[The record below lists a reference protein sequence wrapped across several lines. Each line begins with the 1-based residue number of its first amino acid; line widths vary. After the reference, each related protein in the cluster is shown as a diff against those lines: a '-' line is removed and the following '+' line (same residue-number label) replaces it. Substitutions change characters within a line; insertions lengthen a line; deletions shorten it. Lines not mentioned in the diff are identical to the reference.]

1 LSGGSA
7 LSAAFIID
15 CSITMAW
22 CFSDEATAAVSKL
35 QDRLERETALVPSH
49 WFLEVT
55 NVVAMAEKRKRILTA
70 KTTAFLELLEEMDI
84 EVDEEATSRAFEHL
98 LPLCRRIGLTGYD
111 AVYLDLALRRGL
123 PLASLDDDLRAAAQ
137 QLGIEI
143 LEK

>member
-1 LSGGSA
+1 M
-7 LSAAFIID
+7 SAAFIID

-35 QDRLERETALVPSH
+35 QDRLERETALVPAH

-55 NVVAMAEKRKRILTA
+55 NVLAMAEKRKRISPA
-70 KTTAFLELLEEMDI
+70 KTAAFLELLAEMDI
-84 EVDEEATSRAFEHL
+84 EVDEEATRRAFEHL
-98 LPLCRRIGLTGYD
+98 LPLCRSIGLTAYD

-123 PLASLDDDLRAAAQ
+123 PLASLDDDLCAAAR

-143 LEK
+143 LGK

>member
-1 LSGGSA
+1 

-35 QDRLERETALVPSH
+35 QDRLERETALVPAH

-55 NVVAMAEKRKRILTA
+55 NVLAMAEKRKRISPA
-70 KTTAFLELLEEMDI
+70 KTAAFLGLLAEMDI
-84 EVDEEATSRAFEHL
+84 EVDEEATRRAFEHL
-98 LPLCRRIGLTGYD
+98 LPLCRSIGLTAYD

-123 PLASLDDDLRAAAQ
+123 PLASLDDDLCAAAR

-143 LEK
+143 LGK